1 MKLATLATYV
11 HRNFLVFFLAQEP
24 WPSDVKLYQPY
35 EVEQI
40 LLPDNANCLAV
51 KTFLKMCNLD
61 FKTVFRPN
69 AEDMSPSGKV
79 PFIKCGAFLISE
91 LEPIVLF
98 VEKKGITLTSE
109 LDKDQKDD
117 MRAYMSLIHN
127 VFETAEV

>member
-1 MKLATLATYV
+1 M
-11 HRNFLVFFLAQEP
+11 
-24 WPSDVKLYQPY
+24 KLYQPY

-51 KTFLKMCNLD
+51 KTFLRICNLD
-61 FKTVFRPN
+61 FETVLRAN

-91 LEPIVLF
+91 LEPIVQF
-98 VEKKGITLTSE
+98 VEKKGISLTND
-109 LDKDQKDD
+109 LDKEQKND

-127 VFETAEV
+127 VFESAEVKLYHHQ